1 MTRTTARQRRTSGC
15 SRGCLRAERVPGAEK
30 STVAPLVAARGA
42 HQR

>member
-1 MTRTTARQRRTSGC
+1 MTQDAREGHGHPPEAGCVLISG
-15 SRGCLRAERVPGAEK
+15 VPGAGK